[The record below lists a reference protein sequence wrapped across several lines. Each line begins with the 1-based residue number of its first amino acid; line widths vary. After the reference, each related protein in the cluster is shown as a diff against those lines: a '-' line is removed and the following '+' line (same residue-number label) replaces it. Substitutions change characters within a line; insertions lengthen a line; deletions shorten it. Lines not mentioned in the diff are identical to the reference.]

1 MTEPQTE
8 VRELPPA
15 LAEPTVH
22 VRGMWVTGLS
32 VASLGM
38 WMASL
43 TAIQFLL
50 LTQLQDIDKAHKFL
64 AVGLVSAVGAVAAVI
79 ATPVAGALSDRT
91 THAYGIGR
99 LRGRRHRWTLS
110 MA

>member
-43 TAIQFLL
+43 TAIQLE
-50 LTQLQDIDKAHKFL
+50 
-64 AVGLVSAVGAVAAVI
+64 AVSR
-79 ATPVAGALSDRT
+79 P
-91 THAYGIGR
+91 
-99 LRGRRHRWTLS
+99 
-110 MA
+110 